1 MPSRDTSCSENVHCT
16 NEMIGLASLVGP
28 IVNKFVDRI
37 PNGNERARAKEA
49 LEKELVDAANS
60 VMLAQTEINA
70 AEAQHKSI
78 FVAGWRPFIGWVCGV
93 GIAWSMVVQPMAQ
106 WAMIAWGDGTELPT
120 IDTSYLMELVTAML
134 GMSGLRTFEKM
145 RGVARRK

>member
-1 MPSRDTSCSENVHCT
+1 
-16 NEMIGLASLVGP
+16 MIALASLVGP

-37 PNGNERARAKEA
+37 PDGNERARAKES
-49 LEKELVDAANS
+49 LERELVEAANS
-60 VMLAQTEINA
+60 AMLAQTEINA
-70 AEAQHKSI
+70 VEAQHKSI
-78 FVAGWRPFIGWVCGV
+78 FVAGWRPVIGWVCGV
-93 GIAWSMVVQPMAQ
+93 GIAWSMVVQPVAQ

-145 RGVARRK
+145 RGVARRQ

>member
-1 MPSRDTSCSENVHCT
+1 
-16 NEMIGLASLVGP
+16 MIALASLVGP

-37 PNGNERARAKEA
+37 PDGNERARAKES
-49 LEKELVDAANS
+49 LERELVEAANS
-60 VMLAQTEINA
+60 AMLAQTEINA
-70 AEAQHKSI
+70 VEAQHKSI

-93 GIAWSMVVQPMAQ
+93 GIAWSMVVQPVAQ

-120 IDTSYLMELVTAML
+120 IDTSYLMDLVTAML

-145 RGVARRK
+145 RGVARRQ

>member
-1 MPSRDTSCSENVHCT
+1 
-16 NEMIGLASLVGP
+16 
-28 IVNKFVDRI
+28 
-37 PNGNERARAKEA
+37 
-49 LEKELVDAANS
+49 
-60 VMLAQTEINA
+60 MLAQTEINA

-93 GIAWSMVVQPMAQ
+93 GIAWSMVVQPVAQ

>member
-1 MPSRDTSCSENVHCT
+1 
-16 NEMIGLASLVGP
+16 MIGLASLVGP

-37 PNGNERARAKEA
+37 PDGNERARAKEA

-70 AEAQHKSI
+70 VEAQHKSI

-106 WAMIAWGDGTELPT
+106 WVIIAWGDGTELPT

-145 RGVARRK
+145 RGVERRK

>member
-1 MPSRDTSCSENVHCT
+1 
-16 NEMIGLASLVGP
+16 MIGLASLVGP

-70 AEAQHKSI
+70 VEAQHKSI

-145 RGVARRK
+145 RGVARRQ

>member
-1 MPSRDTSCSENVHCT
+1 
-16 NEMIGLASLVGP
+16 MIGLASLVGP

-49 LEKELVDAANS
+49 LEKELVEAANS

-93 GIAWSMVVQPMAQ
+93 GIAWSMVVQPVAQ

-145 RGVARRK
+145 RGVARGK

>member
-1 MPSRDTSCSENVHCT
+1 
-16 NEMIGLASLVGP
+16 MIGLASLVGP

-60 VMLAQTEINA
+60 IMLAQTEINK
-70 AEAQHKSI
+70 AEAAHKSI

-93 GIAWSMVVQPMAQ
+93 GIAWSMVVQPVAQ

-134 GMSGLRTFEKM
+134 GMSGLRTFEKL
-145 RGVARRK
+145 RGVSRQT

>member
-1 MPSRDTSCSENVHCT
+1 
-16 NEMIGLASLVGP
+16 MIGLASLVGP

-60 VMLAQTEINA
+60 VMLAQTEINK
-70 AEAQHKSI
+70 AEAAHKSI

-93 GIAWSMVVQPMAQ
+93 GIAWAMVVQPVAQ

-145 RGVARRK
+145 KGVARRT

>member
-1 MPSRDTSCSENVHCT
+1 
-16 NEMIGLASLVGP
+16 MIALASLVGP

-37 PNGNERARAKEA
+37 PDGNERARAKES
-49 LEKELVDAANS
+49 LERELVEAANS
-60 VMLAQTEINA
+60 AMLAQTEINA
-70 AEAQHKSI
+70 VEAQHKSI

-93 GIAWSMVVQPMAQ
+93 GIAWSMVVQPVAQ

-145 RGVARRK
+145 KGVARRT

>member
-1 MPSRDTSCSENVHCT
+1 
-16 NEMIGLASLVGP
+16 MIGLASLVGP

-60 VMLAQTEINA
+60 VMLAQTEINK
-70 AEAQHKSI
+70 AEAAHKSI

-93 GIAWSMVVQPMAQ
+93 GIAWSMVVQPVAQ

-120 IDTSYLMELVTAML
+120 IDTSYLLELVTAML
-134 GMSGLRTFEKM
+134 GMSGLRTFEKL
-145 RGVARRK
+145 RGVSRQT

>member
-1 MPSRDTSCSENVHCT
+1 
-16 NEMIGLASLVGP
+16 MIGLASLVGP

-93 GIAWSMVVQPMAQ
+93 GIAWSMVVQPVAQ

>member
-1 MPSRDTSCSENVHCT
+1 
-16 NEMIGLASLVGP
+16 MIGLASLVGP

-37 PNGNERARAKEA
+37 PDGNERARAKES
-49 LEKELVDAANS
+49 LERDLVEAANS

-145 RGVARRK
+145 KGVARRT

>member
-1 MPSRDTSCSENVHCT
+1 
-16 NEMIGLASLVGP
+16 MIGLASLVGP

-78 FVAGWRPFIGWVCGV
+78 FVAGWRPFIVWVCGV
-93 GIAWSMVVQPMAQ
+93 GIAWSMVVQPVAQ

-145 RGVARRK
+145 RGGARRK

>member
-1 MPSRDTSCSENVHCT
+1 
-16 NEMIGLASLVGP
+16 MIALASLVGP

-37 PNGNERARAKEA
+37 PDGNERARAKES
-49 LEKELVDAANS
+49 LERELVEAANS
-60 VMLAQTEINA
+60 AMLAQTEINA
-70 AEAQHKSI
+70 VEAQHKSI

-93 GIAWSMVVQPMAQ
+93 GIAWSMVVQPVAQ

-145 RGVARRK
+145 RGVARRQ

>member
-1 MPSRDTSCSENVHCT
+1 
-16 NEMIGLASLVGP
+16 MIALASLVGP

-37 PNGNERARAKEA
+37 PDGNERARAKES
-49 LEKELVDAANS
+49 LEREVVDAANS
-60 VMLAQTEINA
+60 VMLAQTEINK
-70 AEAQHKSI
+70 AEAAHKSI

-93 GIAWSMVVQPMAQ
+93 GIAWSMVVQPVAQ
-106 WAMIAWGDGTELPT
+106 WAMIAWGDGTELPP

-145 RGVARRK
+145 KGVARRT

>member
-1 MPSRDTSCSENVHCT
+1 
-16 NEMIGLASLVGP
+16 MIGLASLVGP

-37 PNGNERARAKEA
+37 PDGNERARAKEA
-49 LEKELVDAANS
+49 LERELGDAANS
-60 VMLAQTEINA
+60 VMLAQTEINK
-70 AEAQHKSI
+70 AEAAHKSI

-93 GIAWSMVVQPMAQ
+93 GIAWSMVVQPVAQ
-106 WAMIAWGDGTELPT
+106 WAMIAGGDGTELPT

-145 RGVARRK
+145 KGVARRT

>member
-1 MPSRDTSCSENVHCT
+1 ML
-16 NEMIGLASLVGP
+16 GLASLVGP

-93 GIAWSMVVQPMAQ
+93 GIAWSMVVQPVAQ

>member
-1 MPSRDTSCSENVHCT
+1 
-16 NEMIGLASLVGP
+16 MIGLASLVGP
-28 IVNKFVDRI
+28 IVSKFVDRI
-37 PNGNERARAKEA
+37 PDGNERARAKES
-49 LEKELVDAANS
+49 LERELVEAANS
-60 VMLAQTEINA
+60 AMLAQTEINA
-70 AEAQHKSI
+70 VEAQHKSI

-93 GIAWSMVVQPMAQ
+93 GIAWSMVVQPVAQ

-145 RGVARRK
+145 RGVARRQ

>member
-1 MPSRDTSCSENVHCT
+1 
-16 NEMIGLASLVGP
+16 MIGLASLVGP
-28 IVNKFVDRI
+28 IVDKFVDRI

-60 VMLAQTEINA
+60 VMLARTEINA

-78 FVAGWRPFIGWVCGV
+78 FIAGWRPFIGWVCGV
-93 GIAWSMVVQPMAQ
+93 GIAWSMVVQPVAQ

-145 RGVARRK
+145 RGVARGK

>member
-1 MPSRDTSCSENVHCT
+1 
-16 NEMIGLASLVGP
+16 MIGLASLVGP

-93 GIAWSMVVQPMAQ
+93 GIAWSMVVQPVAQ
-106 WAMIAWGDGTELPT
+106 WAMIAGGDGTELPT

>member
-1 MPSRDTSCSENVHCT
+1 
-16 NEMIGLASLVGP
+16 MIGLASLVGP

-78 FVAGWRPFIGWVCGV
+78 FVAGWRPFIGWTCGV
-93 GIAWSMVVQPMAQ
+93 GIGWSMVVQPIAQ
-106 WAMIAWGDGTELPT
+106 WSVIAWGDGTELPT

-145 RGVARRK
+145 RGVARRQ

>member
-1 MPSRDTSCSENVHCT
+1 
-16 NEMIGLASLVGP
+16 MIGLASLVGP

-37 PNGNERARAKEA
+37 PDGNERARAKES
-49 LEKELVDAANS
+49 LERELVDAANS
-60 VMLAQTEINA
+60 VMLAQTEINK
-70 AEAQHKSI
+70 AEAAHKSI

-93 GIAWSMVVQPMAQ
+93 GIAWSMVVQPVAQ
-106 WAMIAWGDGTELPT
+106 WAMIAWGDGTELRT

-145 RGVARRK
+145 KGVARRT

>member
-1 MPSRDTSCSENVHCT
+1 
-16 NEMIGLASLVGP
+16 MIGLASLVGP

-37 PNGNERARAKEA
+37 PDGNERARAKES
-49 LEKELVDAANS
+49 LERELVEAANS
-60 VMLAQTEINA
+60 AMLAQTEINA
-70 AEAQHKSI
+70 VEAQHKSI
-78 FVAGWRPFIGWVCGV
+78 IVAGWRPFIGWVCGV
-93 GIAWSMVVQPMAQ
+93 GIAWSMVVQPVAQ

-145 RGVARRK
+145 RGVARRQ

>member
-1 MPSRDTSCSENVHCT
+1 
-16 NEMIGLASLVGP
+16 MIGLASLVGP

-60 VMLAQTEINA
+60 VMLAQTEINK
-70 AEAQHKSI
+70 AEAAHKSI

-93 GIAWSMVVQPMAQ
+93 GIAWSMVVQPVAQ

-134 GMSGLRTFEKM
+134 GMSGLRTFEKL
-145 RGVARRK
+145 RGVSRQT

>member
-1 MPSRDTSCSENVHCT
+1 
-16 NEMIGLASLVGP
+16 MIGLASLVGP

-37 PNGNERARAKEA
+37 PDGNERARAKES
-49 LEKELVDAANS
+49 LERELVDAANS
-60 VMLAQTEINA
+60 VMLAQTEINK
-70 AEAQHKSI
+70 AEAAHKSI

-93 GIAWSMVVQPMAQ
+93 GIAWSMVVQPVSQ

-145 RGVARRK
+145 KGVARRT

>member
-1 MPSRDTSCSENVHCT
+1 
-16 NEMIGLASLVGP
+16 MIGLASLVGP

-70 AEAQHKSI
+70 VEAQHKSI

-93 GIAWSMVVQPMAQ
+93 GICWSMVAQPVAQ

-145 RGVARRK
+145 RGVARRQ

>member
-1 MPSRDTSCSENVHCT
+1 
-16 NEMIGLASLVGP
+16 MIGLASLVGP

-37 PNGNERARAKEA
+37 PDGNERARAKES
-49 LEKELVDAANS
+49 LERELVDAANS
-60 VMLAQTEINA
+60 VMLAQTEINK
-70 AEAQHKSI
+70 AEAAHKSI

-145 RGVARRK
+145 RGVASRK

>member
-1 MPSRDTSCSENVHCT
+1 
-16 NEMIGLASLVGP
+16 MIGLASLVGP

-93 GIAWSMVVQPMAQ
+93 GIAWSMVVQPVAQ

-145 RGVARRK
+145 KGVARRT

>member
-1 MPSRDTSCSENVHCT
+1 
-16 NEMIGLASLVGP
+16 MIGLASLVGP

>member
-1 MPSRDTSCSENVHCT
+1 
-16 NEMIGLASLVGP
+16 MIGLASLVGP

-49 LEKELVDAANS
+49 LEKELGDAANS

-93 GIAWSMVVQPMAQ
+93 GIAWSMVVQPVAQ

>member
-1 MPSRDTSCSENVHCT
+1 
-16 NEMIGLASLVGP
+16 MIGLASLVGP

-49 LEKELVDAANS
+49 LEKELVDAATS

-93 GIAWSMVVQPMAQ
+93 GIAWSMVVQPVAQ

>member
-1 MPSRDTSCSENVHCT
+1 
-16 NEMIGLASLVGP
+16 MIGLASLVGP

-37 PNGNERARAKEA
+37 TNGNERARAKEA

-93 GIAWSMVVQPMAQ
+93 GIAWSMVVQPVAQ